1 MDNILKGYFNKELS
15 YIKNSEILIMT
26 EKAINHLP
34 EYFFSVASSSSGK
47 YHPSFSLGEG
57 GLYRHTKFA
66 VEIAVNL
73 FNIMEFTQD
82 EKDCIVSSLILHDG
96 FKQGRISKGHTDKL
110 HPIICGNELD
120 KLWKN
125 YNNLYKDIIIN
136 AIASH
141 MGKFNEKGKLP
152 TPITKIEKFV
162 HTCDYLSS
170 RKLYDE
176 YYKTNN

>member
-34 EYFFSVASSSSGK
+34 EYFFTVSASSTNK
-47 YHPSFSLGEG
+47 FHPSFSLGEG

-73 FNIMEFTQD
+73 FNIIEFTQD

-96 FKQGRISKGHTDKL
+96 FKQGRVSKGHTDK
-110 HPIICGNELD
+110 
-120 KLWKN
+120 
-125 YNNLYKDIIIN
+125 
-136 AIASH
+136 
-141 MGKFNEKGKLP
+141 
-152 TPITKIEKFV
+152 
-162 HTCDYLSS
+162 
-170 RKLYDE
+170 
-176 YYKTNN
+176 

>member
-1 MDNILKGYFNKELS
+1 MDNILKGFFNKELS

-73 FNIMEFTQD
+73 W
-82 EKDCIVSSLILHDG
+82 SLH
-96 FKQGRISKGHTDKL
+96 KT
-110 HPIICGNELD
+110 
-120 KLWKN
+120 
-125 YNNLYKDIIIN
+125 
-136 AIASH
+136 
-141 MGKFNEKGKLP
+141 
-152 TPITKIEKFV
+152 
-162 HTCDYLSS
+162 
-170 RKLYDE
+170 RK
-176 YYKTNN
+176 TV

>member
-1 MDNILKGYFNKELS
+1 MKKVNFL
-15 YIKNSEILIMT
+15 
-26 EKAINHLP
+26 HQLP
-34 EYFFSVASSSSGK
+34 K

-120 KLWKN
+120 KLWGN

-152 TPITKIEKFV
+152 TPITKIENLNLRIKEIRNELV
-162 HTCDYLSS
+162 RLGA
-170 RKLYDE
+170 
-176 YYKTNN
+176 